1 MSEVRTRFAPS
12 PTGNLHIGGAR
23 TALYSY
29 LWAKKNNGKFFL
41 RIEDTDRTR
50 YQAGAEQSIYEGLKW
65 IGLTWEP
72 EVIKQSTRTTVYR
85 QHAEQLIADHK
96 AYYCFCSAER
106 LEMMREIQMK
116 KGRAPKY
123 DKTCLNLSATEVQSQ
138 LQNQEPHVVRLNIQP
153 EGTVRVND
161 LVRGAI
167 NFQCSELDD
176 QILLKSDGFPTYHL
190 AVVVDDHE
198 IGITH
203 VIRGEEW
210 IPSTPKHVLL
220 YQAFGWEAPTFAHL
234 SLFINK
240 GGGKLSKREG
250 ATSLL
255 EYRNQGYLPAA
266 VVNFIAFLGWN
277 PKSTEEFF
285 SLEQLAAAFDLTQI
299 NTANPI
305 FDTEKL
311 DWYNGQY
318 IRKLSLDQ
326 LLELCRPYLPAS
338 DDAYLKQVL
347 ALEQERLKKLTD
359 ITELTRFFFTD
370 NLQYDA
376 TLLVWKKST
385 PEQTKQVLERL
396 ATHLATLT
404 DWSATGLEGNLLPWI
419 KEQGLQNGDV
429 LWPLR
434 ASLSGQKASP
444 PPFAIASVLGKDC
457 TLQRVQAAINLL

>member
-1 MSEVRTRFAPS
+1 MTEVRTRFAPS

-29 LWAKKNNGKFFL
+29 LWAKKNQGKFYL

-50 YQAGAEQSIYEGLKW
+50 YQAGAEASIYDGLKW

-72 EVIKQSTRTTVYR
+72 EVIKQSTRTEIYR
-85 QHAEQLIADHK
+85 THAAQLVEAGK
-96 AYYCFCSAER
+96 AYYCFCTAER

-123 DKTCLNLSATEVQSQ
+123 DKTCLRLSAEEVKAK
-138 LQNQEPHVVRLNIQP
+138 LENQERHVVRLNIAEQ
-153 EGTVRVND
+153 GTVRVND

-167 NFQCSELDD
+167 DFRCEELDD

-190 AVVVDDHE
+190 AVVIDDHAL
-198 IGITH
+198 GITH

-220 YQAFGWEAPTFAHL
+220 YQAFGWDAPTFAHL

-255 EYRNQGYLPAA
+255 EYRTQGYLPEA

-285 SLEQLAAAFDLTQI
+285 SLEQLAAAFELNQI

-318 IRKLSLDQ
+318 LRRLTLDE
-326 LLELCRPYLPAS
+326 LLKLCRPYLPAAE
-338 DDAYLKQVL
+338 DDYLKQVL
-347 ALEQERLKKLTD
+347 ALEQDRLKKLTD
-359 ITELTRFFFTD
+359 ITELTSFFFAD
-370 NLQYDA
+370 NLKYEPS
-376 TLLVWKKST
+376 LLVWKKST
-385 PEQTKQVLERL
+385 PAQSKEALQRVADFLKTLE
-396 ATHLATLT
+396 
-404 DWSATGLEGNLLPWI
+404 DWSATNLEAQVLPWI
-419 KEQGLQNGDV
+419 KDQGLQNGDV

-434 ASLSGQKASP
+434 AALSGQKFSP
-444 PPFAIASVLGKDC
+444 PPFAIAAILGK
-457 TLQRVQAAINLL
+457 TRSLSRVQAAIDLL